1 MLQAAGIDC
10 GIDTTTTL
18 SPGQKFRHWEERG
31 VMVRVELGPQEALS
45 GSCLLAI
52 CTTPGEVAA
61 KSTVQVRASW
71 HALPQRST
79 IIYVLYVPYVWQR
92 IIGLSGL
99 KLVRKPLGQ
108 LRLLQ

>member
-1 MLQAAGIDC
+1 MIVLSQVVQLLHAAGIDC

-31 VMVRVELGPQEALS
+31 VMVRVELGPQEAIS

-61 KSTVQVRASW
+61 KSTVQVRAS
-71 HALPQRST
+71 
-79 IIYVLYVPYVWQR
+79 
-92 IIGLSGL
+92 
-99 KLVRKPLGQ
+99 
-108 LRLLQ
+108 